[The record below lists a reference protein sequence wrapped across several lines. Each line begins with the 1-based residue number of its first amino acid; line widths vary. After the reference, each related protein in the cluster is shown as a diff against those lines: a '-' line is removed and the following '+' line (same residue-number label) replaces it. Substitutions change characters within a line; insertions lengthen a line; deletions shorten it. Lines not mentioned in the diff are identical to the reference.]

1 MPAALALI
9 ALGGL
14 VDGPGLSAQFAA
26 RQRWTPSE
34 MLGQIF
40 TTAASMKVGAF
51 AIGAAVAGPAVVALG
66 APGTIVLAGSLQIAA
81 VALGLL
87 LGAAGEPATE
97 QHSLGVGAALEATS
111 PPQTRPA
118 ACGRSATTRRGCR
131 GRPKSSAG

>member
-1 MPAALALI
+1 MPVALALI

-14 VDGPGLSAQFAA
+14 VDGPGLSSQFAA
-26 RQRWTPSE
+26 RQRWTPSA

-81 VALGLL
+81 VVLGLL

-97 QHSLGVGAALEATS
+97 QHALGVGAALDDCQPE
-111 PPQTRPA
+111 PPRAAKPA
-118 ACGRSATTRRGCR
+118 ALARTAL
-131 GRPKSSAG
+131 